1 MDLIEMSPRPLFSG
15 LIFDENGQPVEVAY
29 VGQDPCYV
37 VDENGFKRHI
47 LTETVDRQ
55 VLDHMQ
61 EMVEGHED
69 IISEQATKMMGQDDL
84 FTRAIILNQ
93 LKQMDQQFD
102 KLLESGL
109 PEEVR
114 SYMGMMGFKIIIDL
128 HGQVIDVQQPGMI
141 DEGDSE

>member
-1 MDLIEMSPRPLFSG
+1 MSPRPLFSG

-61 EMVEGHED
+61 QMVEGNED

-128 HGQVIDVQQPGMI
+128 HGQVIDIHQPGMI

>member
-61 EMVEGHED
+61 QMVEGHED